1 MELYNGLQF
10 LIMKYIITE
19 SRLESLIFKYLDD
32 KFEGIE
38 IKKGRPDG
46 LVFAFPNEEY
56 GLMRLENT
64 GELYIYHEISDEIE
78 KMFSME
84 EDDVLK
90 VIERYVKSRYNLRV
104 IKTRAIYF
112 SNSVIR

>member
-1 MELYNGLQF
+1 
-10 LIMKYIITE
+10 MKYIITE

-78 KMFSME
+78 HMFSME

-90 VIERYVKSRYNLRV
+90 VIGRYVKSRYNLRA

-112 SNSVIR
+112 SNSTIR

>member
-1 MELYNGLQF
+1 
-10 LIMKYIITE
+10 MKYIITE

-78 KMFSME
+78 HMFSMN